1 MQSLQ
6 YQSCLAVI
14 YHDDSDFND
23 CRQLAQQ
30 LSVPLYPLQ
39 PDLKQADESSFL
51 IRRDG
56 CLKLIDK
63 TTLKKGGLFV
73 DLDQKALRIKSWPAP
88 RKGPLAQAIGR
99 KTRTVVDATAGWAG
113 DSFLIYS
120 MGCELHC
127 IERSPVM
134 AELLKDGL
142 QRFSQLELLSRLN
155 RAPMQ
160 LSFGNAIEILAEL
173 PEAPDC
179 IYIDPMFPPKRKES
193 ALAKKSMQILR
204 ELLGDDDDK
213 DQLLTAALAASKRRV
228 VVKMP
233 DYAPPLGRE
242 PDESFKGKLLRY
254 DVYLRTPSL

>member
-1 MQSLQ
+1 MQQ
-6 YQSCLAVI
+6 DKYKGQLAVV
-14 YHDDSDFND
+14 YNNDSDYLN
-23 CRQLAQQ
+23 CQQLAER
-30 LSVPLYPLQ
+30 LAVPLY
-39 PDLKQADESSFL
+39 ESSPTLKTANESCFL
-51 IRRDG
+51 SWRDD
-56 CLKLIDK
+56 CLKLFDK
-63 TTLKKGGLFV
+63 STLKKGGLFV

-99 KTRTVVDATAGWAG
+99 KTRTVVDATTGWAG

-142 QRFSQLELLSRLN
+142 QRFSQLDLLTKLR
-155 RAPMQ
+155 RQPMH
-160 LSFGNAIEILAEL
+160 LSIGNAIEVLANL
-173 PEAPDC
+173 PEQPDC

-193 ALAKKSMQILR
+193 ALAKKSMVILR
-204 ELLGDDDDK
+204 DLLGDDEDK
-213 DQLLTAALAASKRRV
+213 DQLLSVALAATNKRV

-233 DYAPPLGRE
+233 DYASPLGRE

-254 DVYLRTPSL
+254 DVYLVS